1 MDSKV
6 TLDTHSLVWFL
17 DKDLKS
23 RLSIRALQTIREA
36 TATGIVYIPMIA
48 LMEILDLT
56 EKGKVNLSFDSFMS
70 AIRESENYQI
80 VPFDTK
86 LLEAAIPLKGLEIH
100 DRLILATSILTSSVL
115 VSKDKKIKAKDVNVV
130 W

>member
-1 MDSKV
+1 MGAKV

-17 DKDLKS
+17 DKDLES
-23 RLSIRALQTIREA
+23 RLSKRALQTIRKA
-36 TATGIVYIPMIA
+36 TETGIVYIPTIV
-48 LMEILDLT
+48 LIETLYLT
-56 EKGKVNLSFDSFMS
+56 EKGRVNLSFDSFIS
-70 AIRESENYQI
+70 AIRESENYKI
-80 VPFDTK
+80 VPFDTE